1 MQTAQVFVIDDDL
14 DDLGILKH
22 FAKKAG
28 ILDQLMFFNDAIS
41 AIAHLKQLDKQDYP
55 SLIISDLNMP
65 LLNGLDLLR
74 QLKIHDLLEEVDV
87 VILSTSPLD
96 DHRVA
101 STLWGA
107 KGFIRKP
114 ATAEGYEK
122 LMDGLKAYLRSKKV
136 EDLLAL

>member
-1 MQTAQVFVIDDDL
+1 MQTAQIFAIDDDP
-14 DDLGILKH
+14 DDLELLSH
-22 FAKKAG
+22 LAQKAG
-28 ILDQLMFFNDAIS
+28 IKHQLMFFNNAVS
-41 AIAHLKQLDKQDYP
+41 AIAQLKLLSNEDLP
-55 SLIISDLNMP
+55 SLVMADLNMP

-114 ATAEGYEK
+114 STAEGYEK